1 MPKQQNS
8 LCLPNGPSSLSDG
21 RGMQDTVV
29 VFDLV
34 MKDEKTSTGR
44 QIGDEDV
51 GSGGKGEAV

>member
-1 MPKQQNS
+1 
-8 LCLPNGPSSLSDG
+8 
-21 RGMQDTVV
+21 MQDTVV